1 MPAGGVARWP
11 RMDDLFTAAGL
22 ICPELKHL
30 SSATWG
36 SHARP
41 HEMIPTSGRILIAD
55 DDPVQRRLLEEAV
68 KRFGYRA
75 RCVENGA
82 EAVALLTGPEG
93 SDVDLLILDLVM
105 PELDGMGV
113 IARLRE
119 ARVAI
124 PIIVQTAHA
133 GIDTA
138 VNAIRAGAQDFVVK
152 PVSPERLEVAIRT
165 FMRMSALE
173 GEITRIHK
181 QSSGTFTFD
190 DIVTRSEAMDRVIRV
205 GKRAAGSQIPV
216 LIEGESGVG
225 KELIARA
232 IQGTSER
239 KARPFV
245 TVNCGAIPENLVE
258 SILFGHE
265 KGAFTGAVDKHVG
278 KFQEAHGGTLFLD
291 EVGELP
297 PEIQVKLLRA
307 LQEGEIDPIG
317 GRRPV
322 KVDFRL
328 ISATNRRLIDLVK
341 DGSFREDLYYRLNVF
356 PLWLPPL
363 RDRREDVPD
372 LVRHFLARFA
382 AEEGRPH
389 IGSVAPDAVAMLQ
402 AYDWP
407 GNIRQLEN
415 AVFRAV
421 VLCEGNHLTVD
432 DFPQVQSAVQQM
444 RSGSSRPL
452 ASGAELSGHQISAH
466 VSAPVMTVQAHPVGL
481 SGAPARDTAGAASD
495 PMIGTAIPLGAGDA
509 ASPFGFIRSLDE
521 EGHIRSLA
529 DVEADMIRAAI
540 EHYGGRMTEVA
551 RRLSI
556 GRSTLYR
563 KLKDYGLEATD
574 EAEAAE

>member
-1 MPAGGVARWP
+1 
-11 RMDDLFTAAGL
+11 
-22 ICPELKHL
+22 
-30 SSATWG
+30 
-36 SHARP
+36 
-41 HEMIPTSGRILIAD
+41 MIPTGGRILIAD

-75 RCVENGA
+75 RSVENGA
-82 EAVALLTGPEG
+82 EAVALMASPDGNDINL
-93 SDVDLLILDLVM
+93 VILDLVM

-119 ARVAI
+119 MKKTV

-133 GIDTA
+133 GIDAA

-181 QSSGTFTFD
+181 QASGTFSFD
-190 DIVTRSEAMDRVIRV
+190 DIVTRSEAMERVIRV
-205 GKRAAGSQIPV
+205 GRRAATSHIPV

-232 IQGTSER
+232 IQGSSER
-239 KARPFV
+239 RAKPFI
-245 TVNCGAIPENLVE
+245 TVNCGAIPEHLVE

-265 KGAFTGAVDKHVG
+265 KGAFTGAVDKHIG

-291 EVGELP
+291 EVGELSLD
-297 PEIQVKLLRA
+297 IQVKLLRA

-317 GRRPV
+317 ARRPV

-341 DGSFREDLYYRLNVF
+341 DGQFREDLYYRLNVF

-363 RDRREDVPD
+363 RDRREDIPD

-382 AEEGRPH
+382 AEEGRPQ
-389 IGSVAPDAVAMLQ
+389 IATVAPAAIAMLQ

-421 VLCEGNHLTVD
+421 VLCEGDHLSPD
-432 DFPQVQSAVQQM
+432 DFPQVQASVGSAATAVRM
-444 RSGSSRPL
+444 SAARPVETDRDTVTAQ
-452 ASGAELSGHQISAH
+452 ASE
-466 VSAPVMTVQAHPVGL
+466 T
-481 SGAPARDTAGAASD
+481 APAAMPVPETAGVALADGGSGPAA
-495 PMIGTAIPLGAGDA
+495 
-509 ASPFGFIRSLDE
+509 PFGFVRSLDDHGHVRKLE
-521 EGHIRSLA
+521 E
-529 DVEADMIRAAI
+529 VEAEMIRTAI
-540 EHYGGRMTEVA
+540 DHYGGRMTEVA

-563 KLKDYGLEATD
+563 KLKDYGLDATGD
-574 EAEAAE
+574 AEAAE